1 MSAKQEDTTPRAKKS
16 MTKKTTSKTFGD
28 QSFRSPPRQS
38 KLEKTK
44 EENYASLAATLPP
57 AAGRASLG
65 SRTDAKSRSYMMRKK
80 DNILAHDTPAK
91 SLNKNSSQR
100 KLETTTRKREK
111 RIEPFK
117 SIPQAQALDFIL
129 QAMVDFEPQFEED
142 SDDEENKDMF
152 GTMMKCPENE

>member
-1 MSAKQEDTTPRAKKS
+1 MRWLAQALLEFAMKTAGVDA
-16 MTKKTTSKTFGD
+16 MTKTQLFVNSRIII
-28 QSFRSPPRQS
+28 S
-38 KLEKTK
+38 
-44 EENYASLAATLPP
+44 
-57 AAGRASLG
+57 GRG
-65 SRTDAKSRSYMMRKK
+65 RTDAKSRSYMMRKK